1 MTTRQ
6 SLREEIIREKQYRED
21 VSEASILYLIKE
33 GQIDEAVAGLIFF
46 TAPDRLSGL
55 VEQVEQ
61 MLRASFGEEDQATQ
75 VHQLIFAA
83 ELVLGLRSALPDWN
97 LCNSARYGDRALD
110 QAYLQKMADKLAA
123 LVDDLAGQSP
133 EAEAAVL
140 KSWHAET
147 VARLAAEETP
157 DPEAATRELLGK
169 SLGEALR
176 HLAEAMAASNL
187 RRLAAM
193 RAAGQT
199 PTEWGNDYAA
209 FLKYAMYLGAAFV
222 ACNPVEINWA
232 WDADVPRWDQVM
244 NGLIAGQPD
253 ADDDTLARL
262 MTSEVVLAN
271 MRLLRPVFLLSE
283 GKTGSICL
291 QVNPKKHN
299 DAQAMIGDATANYQ
313 YLRRRLNGGVP
324 NVVFKLPATP
334 AGLEAC
340 RALTS
345 QGIGVTITVNFA
357 LFQHLPFAQA
367 IHTGEAI
374 TCCLANMSGRFAYP
388 VRDDLLAR
396 LDELAAY
403 GIDETRARQ
412 AAAWAGIAVTRK
424 LHQLLVQKGYD
435 TSQVR
440 PLIASARVYKGQH
453 HEELPH
459 PFMDLTEVVGVSLI
473 TVFPK
478 IRRPFDALPDPGF
491 DGYRADKPIPAEVL
505 ETLAHSEV
513 FKQGYYVADREWLP
527 DEQERFRPERLLTI
541 DDEAGVVAWPPA
553 SSTLAEFI
561 RAYDSFV
568 ERIREHKA
576 AVIKS

>member
-1 MTTRQ
+1 MSIRQ
-6 SLREEIIREKQYRED
+6 SLREEIIKEKQYRED
-21 VSEASILYLIKE
+21 VSGASILSLVKE
-33 GQIDEAVAGLIFF
+33 GQITEAVADLIFF
-46 TAPDRLSGL
+46 TSPDRLSGA

-61 MLRASFGEEDQATQ
+61 ALRAGFGAEDQAAQ
-75 VHQLIFAA
+75 VHRLTFAA
-83 ELVLGLRSALPDWN
+83 ELVLALRSALPDWN
-97 LCNSARYGDRALD
+97 LRNSARHGERVLD
-110 QAYLQKMADKLAA
+110 ETRLQGMADKLEA
-123 LVDDLAGQSP
+123 LVAGLAGQSP

-140 KSWHAET
+140 KSWQAET
-147 VARLAAEETP
+147 IARLAAEEAP
-157 DPEAATRELLGK
+157 DPEAAARELLGK

-176 HLAEAMAASNL
+176 HLARAMAASNL

-222 ACNPVEINWA
+222 ACNPVEINMA
-232 WDADVPRWDQVM
+232 WDADVPRWNRVM
-244 NGLIAGQPD
+244 DGLIAGHQD
-253 ADDDTLARL
+253 AGDDTLARL
-262 MTSEVVLAN
+262 MTCEVVLEN

-291 QVNPKKHN
+291 QVNPKNHN
-299 DAQAMIGDATANYQ
+299 DAQAMIADATANYK
-313 YLRRRLNGGVP
+313 YLRGRLNGGVP

-340 RALTS
+340 RALTG

-357 LFQHLPFAQA
+357 LFQHLPFAQV
-367 IHTGEAI
+367 IHAGEAI

-396 LDELAAY
+396 LDELAEF

-424 LHQLLVQKGYD
+424 LHQLLVRRGYD
-435 TSQVR
+435 TSQIR
-440 PLIASARVYKGQH
+440 PLIASARIYEGPH
-453 HEELPH
+453 HQGLPH

-491 DGYRADKPIPAEVL
+491 DGYRADKPIPAEAL

-527 DEQERFRPERLLTI
+527 DEDERFRPERLLTI

-553 SSTLAEFI
+553 KSTLAEFI

-568 ERIREHKA
+568 ERIRERKEA
-576 AVIKS
+576 GIKG